1 MTEQYL
7 CLHGHFYQPPR
18 ENPWLNFVE
27 LQPSARPFHDWNERI
42 TRECYGPNTRARVL
56 GQEGRLAKLVN
67 NFEYMSFNI
76 GPTLIGWLERANP
89 WIYQQIITADRTSR
103 TRNLDHGNALAQ
115 VYNHLIMPLAN
126 QRDKL
131 TQIRWGL
138 ADFEHRFGRKAEGMW
153 LAETAV
159 DSETL
164 KLLAEA
170 GLKFTI
176 LSPDQAQKV
185 RTRPSQGPAGPWEDV
200 GGGRIDPR
208 RPYRV
213 FLDGAERIFF
223 DVFFYDGPISRA
235 LAYQGLLNSGP
246 ALLARI
252 EQAMGEDKDGPRL
265 VNLATDGETYGH
277 HSRFGEMALA
287 WLCDHLEKER
297 PWPRVVNYGAF
308 LELHP
313 PDHEVRIIENSAWS
327 CPHGVERWRSDC
339 GCRVGSPGDWNQ
351 AWRTP
356 LRQGLDWLADKLAS
370 IFQRRGGRLLKD
382 PWAARD
388 DYISV
393 LLRPTSEAKEEFFGR
408 HQKRDLSKTQK
419 TEVIRLLESQRM
431 SLFMFTSC
439 GWFFDDISGLE
450 PIQNLK
456 YAARA
461 IDLVQ
466 EWDKTDLEAGLMT
479 FLRQAKS
486 NDPTYGDGAEIFRT
500 QVLPARMDPSTRAA
514 HFALGQLLARDGLED
529 CPVTKGARS
538 IKRRR
543 LSAPGLEVLIGEIR
557 IEDDWTGQE
566 AVRGF
571 TALHHGPAR
580 LTCLIDE
587 APGPNL
593 DKMTKEIHPALE
605 EVSPDQVLEI
615 AAGSMKFP
623 RSYNLMDLI
632 PDTRNR
638 LIRHLALDVHTQF
651 MNRIREFYDSHLEV
665 LSLLLDTNEPVP
677 ETQGYLFRL
686 VAGDRLLRLLE
697 EGRNGQGLNWAELRE
712 VARRMKTLGLNLNEP
727 AAVDLA
733 AACLRREFQALS
745 EEPNP
750 ETITN
755 IREFLRLAQ
764 DLGLALDLWESQN
777 AFYDLDHRPG
787 FREQRSPE
795 IQNAFKELGGALG
808 FLISA

>member
-1 MTEQYL
+1 MTEKYL
-7 CLHGHFYQPPR
+7 CIHGHFYQPPR

-27 LQPSARPFHDWNERI
+27 LQPSARPFHDWNERV
-42 TRECYGPNTRARVL
+42 TRECYAPNTRARVL
-56 GQEGRLAKLVN
+56 DQEGRLAKLVN
-67 NFEYMSFNI
+67 NFEYMNFNF
-76 GPTLIGWLERANP
+76 GPTLLGWLEKANP
-89 WIYQQIITADRTSR
+89 WVYQQIITADLNSR
-103 TRNLDHGNALAQ
+103 TKNRGHGNALAQ
-115 VYNHLIMPLAN
+115 VYNHVIMPLADR
-126 QRDKL
+126 RDKL

-185 RTRPSQGPAGPWEDV
+185 RARPSQGPAGPWEEV
-200 GGGRIDPR
+200 TGGRIDPR

-213 FLDGAERIFF
+213 FLDGAERVFF
-223 DVFFYDGPISRA
+223 DLFFYDGPISRA
-235 LAYQGLLNSGP
+235 VAYQGLLHSGA
-246 ALLARI
+246 ALSARL
-252 EQAMGEDKDGPRL
+252 EQAMGEDKSGLRL

-287 WLCDHLEKER
+287 WLFTYLETEPER
-297 PWPRVVNYGAF
+297 PRVINYGAF

-313 PDHEVRIIENSAWS
+313 PDHEVRIIENSSWS
-327 CPHGVERWRSDC
+327 CSHGVERWRADC
-339 GCRVGSPGDWNQ
+339 GCRVGSPEGWNQ
-351 AWRTP
+351 AWRAP
-356 LRQGLDWLADKLAS
+356 LRQGLDWLAEKLAS

-388 DYISV
+388 DYVSI
-393 LLRPTSEAKEEFFGR
+393 LLNPTPEAKEDFFDR
-408 HQKRDLSKTQK
+408 HQKRDLTKAQK
-419 TEVIRLLESQRM
+419 SEALRLLESQRM

-450 PIQNLK
+450 PVQNLK

-461 IDLVQ
+461 IDLAQ

-486 NDPTYGDGAEIFRT
+486 NDPAYGDGAEIFRT
-500 QVLPARMDPSTRAA
+500 QVAPARVDPDRAAA
-514 HFALGQLLARDGLED
+514 HFALGQVLGRNGFED
-529 CPVTKGARS
+529 CPVSQKVRPV
-538 IKRRR
+538 KRRR
-543 LSAPGLEVLIGEIR
+543 LSAPGLEVLMGEVR
-557 IEDDWTGQE
+557 VEDDWLGQE
-566 AVRGF
+566 AIRGF

-580 LTCLIDE
+580 LTCLVGE
-587 APGPNL
+587 APGLNL
-593 DKMTKEIHPALE
+593 DKITREMRPALE
-605 EVSPDQVLEI
+605 EVSPQQALEI
-615 AAGSMKFP
+615 ASGYIKSP
-623 RSYNLMDLI
+623 RRYSLMDLI

-638 LIRHLALDVHTQF
+638 LIRLLALDVHAQF
-651 MNRIREFYDSHLEV
+651 MNRIREFYDSHREI
-665 LSLLLDTNEPVP
+665 LSLLLETNEAVP

-697 EGRNGQGLNWAELRE
+697 EGRNGQGLNWAELQE

-733 AACLRREFQALS
+733 AACLRREFQALA
-745 EEPNP
+745 EKPKL
-750 ETITN
+750 ETIN
-755 IREFLRLAQ
+755 DIREFLRLAQ
-764 DLGLALDLWESQN
+764 DLGLTLDLWESQN
-777 AFYDLDHRPG
+777 TFYDLYHRPG
-787 FREQRSPE
+787 FKENLGLDAQTALE
-795 IQNAFKELGGALG
+795 ELGRSLG
-808 FLISA
+808 FSV